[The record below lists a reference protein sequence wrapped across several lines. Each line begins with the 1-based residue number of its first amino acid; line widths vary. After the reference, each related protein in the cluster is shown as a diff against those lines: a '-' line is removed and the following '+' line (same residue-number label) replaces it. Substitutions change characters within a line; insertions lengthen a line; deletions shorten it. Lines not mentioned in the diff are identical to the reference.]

1 MEREVFHPKFCS
13 CGINKTHS
21 IILDDMVPQLSSTQH
36 RRSAKAKLRVPDHQP
51 LASFL
56 TPEGS
61 QHFFLTPLAWCKPQ
75 QQFRPCCNK
84 RKVDKIFMIYEQ
96 ILSCGVCRPMING
109 TSMFSS
115 CIYSEDII
123 ENMLQP
129 SHCFCAL
136 WPALSSLDID
146 YDAKTF
152 WRTHFLI
159 LLRRP
164 NFFLHTLYIRA
175 PL

>member
-1 MEREVFHPKFCS
+1 MERDVFSPKFCTCDIS
-13 CGINKTHS
+13 RTHDIN
-21 IILDDMVPQLSSTQH
+21 LDDTMPQISSTQY
-36 RRSAKAKLRVPDHQP
+36 RLSAKAKLRVPDHQP

-61 QHFFLTPLAWCKPQ
+61 QHSSFTPLAWCKPQ
-75 QQFRPCCNK
+75 PQFRPCCNK
-84 RKVDKIFMIYEQ
+84 RKVDKILMIYEQ
-96 ILSCGVCRPMING
+96 IFSCGVCRPMING

-129 SHCFCAL
+129 SHCFSAL
-136 WPALSSLDID
+136 WPALSLLDID
-146 YDAKTF
+146 YEAKTF

-159 LLRRP
+159 LLRLQ
-164 NFFLHTLYIRA
+164 NFFLHVY
-175 PL
+175 